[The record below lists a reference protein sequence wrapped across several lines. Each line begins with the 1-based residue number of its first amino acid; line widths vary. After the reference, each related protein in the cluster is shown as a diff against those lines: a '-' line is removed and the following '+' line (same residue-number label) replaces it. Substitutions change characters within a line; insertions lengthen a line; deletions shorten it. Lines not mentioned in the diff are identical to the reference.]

1 MFENVGASVVYY
13 NDGASIGLLIF
24 FAFFWIIFAAAGYV
38 LTSFFLMRI
47 FPVHVSLNTR
57 ILVSFHISVLSV
69 HAPAFFEDAWMVVSV
84 LVIASYSAR
93 VTVTITFS

>member
-47 FPVHVSLNTR
+47 FDKAGVQGKWRAWVPTGSA
-57 ILVSFHISVLSV
+57 LS
-69 HAPAFFEDAWMVVSV
+69 ATS
-84 LVIASYSAR
+84 SS
-93 VTVTITFS
+93 